1 MKSRIS
7 VLLLLV
13 TAACGFYGVAVL
25 AGAQDAP
32 VPPIP
37 PAPPSAALAPPVP
50 PLPPSAPFFAAAPAA
65 PATPAMPAM
74 PATPAMPGVPAAPA
88 SPAESTWNVWD
99 HRHSMSMS
107 GGHHEPVADCS
118 DLHVRFDDRD
128 AVMETEE
135 RTVPKAE
142 APTLR
147 VHPHKNGGVQVQGW
161 DKDTYSVTSCK
172 FASNEGGGAQRI
184 LAQMTLSVKNGE
196 VSTSGPGDDGEWTIY
211 LLVRAPKAAVIDLE
225 TANGPL
231 SLYSVDG
238 KLTAHATNGPITLRD
253 FSGDADV
260 RAANGPITI
269 TGSSGNVRIHTE
281 NGPITL
287 RDFSGDADVRA
298 ANGPITITGSSGN
311 VRIHTENGPISINL
325 KGTTWSGTG
334 LTADAQNGPLTLS
347 VPSDYKSSFSV
358 ESRNYSPMS
367 CHASI
372 CDNARKT
379 WDDNNRRIE
388 FGGSPAMI
396 KLSTVNGPVS
406 IQSSRE
412 EM

>member
-1 MKSRIS
+1 MKSFVRFCLLS
-7 VLLLLV
+7 V
-13 TAACGFYGVAVL
+13 AAVCGFSVSAR
-25 AGAQDAP
+25 AQEA
-32 VPPIP
+32 
-37 PAPPSAALAPPVP
+37 PAPPTPPASPSFESLTPPTPPTPPVR
-50 PLPPSAPFFAAAPAA
+50 FYGA
-65 PATPAMPAM
+65 PATPALPASPGMPAMPAM
-74 PATPAMPGVPAAPA
+74 PAVPAVPA
-88 SPAESTWNVWD
+88 VPGWRDGD

-107 GGHHEPVADCS
+107 SGHHEPRTDCS
-118 DLHVRFDDRD
+118 DFQVRFDDRD
-128 AVMETEE
+128 AVTESEE
-135 RTVPKAE
+135 RTITKAD

-161 DKDTYSVTSCK
+161 DRDTYSVTSCK
-172 FASNEGGGAQRI
+172 FASNEGGSAQRI
-184 LAQMTLSVKNGE
+184 LAQMTLSVRNGE
-196 VSTSGPGDDGEWTIY
+196 VSTNGPSDDSEWAIY
-211 LLVRAPKAAVIDLE
+211 LLIRAPKASVIDLE
-225 TANGPL
+225 TTNGPL

-253 FSGDADV
+253 FSGDA
-260 RAANGPITI
+260 
-269 TGSSGNVRIHTE
+269 E
-281 NGPITL
+281 
-287 RDFSGDADVRA
+287 VRA

-325 KGTTWSGTG
+325 KGTTWNGTG
-334 LTADAQNGPLTLS
+334 LTADAENGPLTLS

-396 KLSTVNGPVS
+396 RLSTVNGPVS
-406 IQSSRE
+406 VQSSRD

>member
-1 MKSRIS
+1 MKSRFR

-13 TAACGFYGVAVL
+13 TTVCGFYALTTL

-32 VPPIP
+32 TPPTP
-37 PAPPSAALAPPVP
+37 PAPPTPVVVAPALPSPPA
-50 PLPPSAPFFAAAPAA
+50 LPFYPAA
-65 PATPAMPAM
+65 PQAPAMPAM
-74 PATPAMPGVPAAPA
+74 PAIPAAPAIPA
-88 SPAESTWNVWD
+88 SPAEPGWGDWD
-99 HRHSMSMS
+99 HRHSVSMS
-107 GGHHEPVADCS
+107 GRHREPATDCS

-135 RTVPKAE
+135 RTVTKAE
-142 APTLR
+142 APTLQ

-172 FASNEGGGAQRI
+172 FASNEDGSAQRI
-184 LAQMTLSVKNGE
+184 LAQMTLSVRNGE
-196 VSTSGPGDDGEWTIY
+196 VSTNGPSDDGDWTIY
-211 LLVRAPKAAVIDLE
+211 LLIRAPKASVIDLD

-260 RAANGPITI
+260 RAANGPISI
-269 TGSSGNVRIHTE
+269 S
-281 NGPITL
+281 
-287 RDFSGDADVRA
+287 
-298 ANGPITITGSSGN
+298 GSSGN

-334 LTADAQNGPLTLS
+334 LTADAENGPLTLS

-396 KLSTVNGPVS
+396 RLSTVNGPVS

>member
-1 MKSRIS
+1 MKSRFGF
-7 VLLLLV
+7 VLLLV
-13 TAACGFYGVAVL
+13 TPVCGAYAVTAP

-32 VPPIP
+32 TPPTP
-37 PAPPSAALAPPVP
+37 PAPPSFESLAPPVP
-50 PLPPSAPFFAAAPAA
+50 PTPPVHFYGATSATPAL
-65 PATPAMPAM
+65 PAMPAM
-74 PATPAMPGVPAAPA
+74 PAMPALPAVPAI
-88 SPAESTWNVWD
+88 PAEPGWPDWD

-107 GGHHEPVADCS
+107 GGHREPATDCS
-118 DLHVRFDDRD
+118 DFHVRFDDRD
-128 AVMETEE
+128 AVTESEE
-135 RTVPKAE
+135 RTVTKAD

-147 VHPHKNGGVQVQGW
+147 VGPHKNGGVQVQGW

-172 FASNEGGGAQRI
+172 FASNEDGSAQRI
-184 LAQMTLSVKNGE
+184 LTQMTLSVKNGE
-196 VSTSGPGDDGEWTIY
+196 VSTNGPSDDGEWAIY
-211 LLVRAPKAAVIDLE
+211 LLIRAPKGSVIDLE

-231 SLYSVDG
+231 SLYGVDG

-260 RAANGPITI
+260 RAANGPII
-269 TGSSGNVRIHTE
+269 
-281 NGPITL
+281 
-287 RDFSGDADVRA
+287 
-298 ANGPITITGSSGN
+298 ITGSSGN

-325 KGTTWSGTG
+325 KGTTWSGAG

-388 FGGSPAMI
+388 YGSSPAMI

-406 IQSSRE
+406 IQSSRG

>member
-1 MKSRIS
+1 MSIS
-7 VLLLLV
+7 D
-13 TAACGFYGVAVL
+13 GHR
-25 AGAQDAP
+25 Q
-32 VPPIP
+32 
-37 PAPPSAALAPPVP
+37 
-50 PLPPSAPFFAAAPAA
+50 
-65 PATPAMPAM
+65 PAT
-74 PATPAMPGVPAAPA
+74 
-88 SPAESTWNVWD
+88 N
-99 HRHSMSMS
+99 
-107 GGHHEPVADCS
+107 CS
-118 DLHVRFDDRD
+118 DLHVRFDDYD
-128 AVMETEE
+128 AVMESEQ
-135 RTVPKAE
+135 RTVTKAD

-147 VHPHKNGGVQVQGW
+147 VRPHKNGGVQVQGW
-161 DKDTYSVTSCK
+161 ENDTYSVTSCK
-172 FASNEGGGAQRI
+172 FASNEDGNAQRM

-196 VSTSGPGDDGEWTIY
+196 VSTNGPSNEEDWTVY
-211 LLVRAPKAAVIDLE
+211 LLIRAPKGAVIDLE

-238 KLTAHATNGPITLRD
+238 KLTAHAT
-253 FSGDADV
+253 
-260 RAANGPITI
+260 
-269 TGSSGNVRIHTE
+269 

-367 CHASI
+367 CRASI

-388 FGGSPAMI
+388 YGGSPAMI
-396 KLSTVNGPVS
+396 RLSTVNGPVS